1 MALKTGRMRVRPR
14 RDREG
19 RPGTCRLV
27 AIGTVGVR
35 RVLRVVEFCVKRSK
49 RWKFFHRTS
58 RRVRMADGADL
69 SLRLLEVL
77 NMATGARD
85 VAGEFHLG
93 FVILAG
99 MADEARKP
107 GVLLIF
113 VAEL

>member
-1 MALKTGRMRVRPR
+1 
-14 RDREG
+14 
-19 RPGTCRLV
+19 
-27 AIGTVGVR
+27 
-35 RVLRVVEFCVKRSK
+35 
-49 RWKFFHRTS
+49 
-58 RRVRMADGADL
+58 MADGADL